1 MKRMIS
7 LVLALAMLLGLAAG
21 CANDDGKQTLN
32 VYNWGDYIGEDVIE
46 KFEDQFDCKVNYE
59 MFEQNED
66 MYTKLKTVKGTYDVV
81 IPSDYMIE
89 RMIRE
94 DMLAELNLDNIP
106 NLQYIS
112 DYCLNRDFD
121 PGNKYSVP
129 YMWGTV
135 GIIYNTTM
143 TDGPITAW
151 ADLWDPKYEKNFFM
165 MNSVRDS
172 MGVALIVCGYDMNS
186 RDEAQIEEA
195 KEIGRASCRERV

>member
-1 MKRMIS
+1 MIS
-7 LVLALAMLLGLAAG
+7 LALALAMLLGLAAG
-21 CANDDGKQTLN
+21 CAGDDGKQTLN

-121 PGNKYSVP
+121 PGNKYLS
-129 YMWGTV
+129 
-135 GIIYNTTM
+135 
-143 TDGPITAW
+143 
-151 ADLWDPKYEKNFFM
+151 
-165 MNSVRDS
+165 
-172 MGVALIVCGYDMNS
+172 LIH
-186 RDEAQIEEA
+186 I
-195 KEIGRASCRERV
+195 